1 MFANSFQ
8 DMLMIKTGAAS
19 LGKNMGKAMGASSG
33 SQSLGN
39 DFSAVLNSLMG
50 KVSRSENI
58 GEKNLMAMMNIEE
71 APGQKTNN
79 VVEALAAVLTGQQA
93 SKSADLY
100 VGAEGLD
107 ALGNLLEKAGFD
119 GDKVKSFILEKK
131 QSMENEDSTGASL
144 QTLLPAI
151 GEFMK
156 ENDQGMVLDISALPY
171 VRAALNSFGFT
182 PEKVE
187 NILSASTDKNQG
199 IDVDNLLA
207 EIEPYTTAKESF
219 AGPFIDKESI
229 KVFGHTYFKTA
240 KDDGFAESLSTAD
253 GSGAIKN
260 IPGTDADALLEAIL
274 SEMGGASALKISSSE
289 NLLNTGRQTT
299 ESIVPTAF
307 AKKDDVASMVKQFT
321 SVSSA
326 KNTAMDSFVDVALD
340 KQDKTF
346 VKIAE
351 PHNGVDVTAKIKDL
365 PSIAT
370 NSMDTNSSAQR
381 IMTMMADYSAMNDAT
396 VETVLNK
403 AAKGELSIDQFAAKL
418 NTLAEG
424 GGSSTEK
431 QILTDGFAKVFGENV
446 HGVKKNMVTEGAKTI
461 TSVETIDPK
470 NTELRFDVKSPTPTL
485 FTEKAEGLFQGNLK
499 GNVGENTWASE
510 NSAAAVD
517 GKTGGNKQVGVL
529 NPGVLRNVEGDKM
542 VTDDSTID
550 NTSILTE
557 KTVKEKAF
565 LTTDD
570 KGEMPVIPIKA
581 LAGSSVY
588 GKTSEVTQPNVT
600 EKTLPAYVTDQV
612 AKQISKAIRNGESEI
627 KFHIKPPDMGRVELS
642 ITHTANGLKISIL
655 AEHSTTR
662 DMLMNQASDL
672 KSILA
677 DQGIRLEKMDVGM
690 SGDFGGQSM
699 AQARHDSD
707 QSNKGRK
714 QKDKPLFS
722 MDPLSTE
729 PRENAMNNLMAAGR
743 YTRGK
748 LDLVA

>member
-19 LGKNMGKAMGASSG
+19 LGKNMGKAMGASSD
-33 SQSLGN
+33 SQNLGN
-39 DFSAVLNSLMG
+39 DFSTVLNSLMG

-58 GEKNLMAMMNIEE
+58 GEKNLMALMNIEE

-79 VVEALAAVLTGQQA
+79 VIEALAAILTGQQGA
-93 SKSADLY
+93 KSADLY
-100 VGAEGLD
+100 VGPKGLD
-107 ALGNLLEKAGFD
+107 ALGNLLEQAGFD

-131 QSMENEDSTGASL
+131 QGMENEDSTGASL

-156 ENDQGMVLDISALPY
+156 ENEQGMVLDISALPY

-182 PEKVE
+182 AEKVE
-187 NILSASTDKNQG
+187 NILTTSTDKNQG

-207 EIEPYTTAKESF
+207 ELAPYTTAKDTFSDRF
-219 AGPFIDKESI
+219 LDKESI
-229 KVFGHTYFKTA
+229 KTFGRTYFKTA
-240 KDDGFAESLSTAD
+240 NGVGTIE
-253 GSGAIKN
+253 N
-260 IPGTDADALLEAIL
+260 IPGTSVNTALEAIL
-274 SEMGGASALKISSSE
+274 SEMGIASALKTSSSE
-289 NLLNTGRQTT
+289 SL
-299 ESIVPTAF
+299 VP
-307 AKKDDVASMVKQFT
+307 AKST
-321 SVSSA
+321 
-326 KNTAMDSFVDVALD
+326 NTA
-340 KQDKTF
+340 
-346 VKIAE
+346 
-351 PHNGVDVTAKIKDL
+351 
-365 PSIAT
+365 
-370 NSMDTNSSAQR
+370 
-381 IMTMMADYSAMNDAT
+381 NDASFQ
-396 VETVLNK
+396 TVLND

-418 NTLAEG
+418 NALAEG
-424 GGSSTEK
+424 RGSNTEK

-446 HGVKKNMVTEGAKTI
+446 HGVKKNMVTEGAKTF

-470 NTELRFDVKSPTPTL
+470 NAELRFDMKSSTPSL

-499 GNVGENTWASE
+499 GNEGENTGASE

-517 GKTGGNKQVGVL
+517 GKTGGNKQAGVL
-529 NPGVLRNVEGDKM
+529 NPGVLRNVEGEKM
-542 VTDDSTID
+542 VTDDSTLD

-557 KTVKEKAF
+557 KTTKEKPF
-565 LTTDD
+565 LTTED
-570 KGEMPVIPIKA
+570 KGEMPVIQVKA
-581 LAGSSVY
+581 LAGSSVF
-588 GKTSEVTQPNVT
+588 GKTSEVTQTNVS
-600 EKTLPAYVTDQV
+600 EKNLPAYVTDQV
-612 AKQISKAIRNGESEI
+612 ARQISKAIRNGESEI
-627 KFHIKPPDMGRVELS
+627 KFHIKPPDMGRMELS

-722 MDPLSTE
+722 IDPLSNE
-729 PRENAMNNLMAAGR
+729 PRENAITNLMSVGR

>member
-1 MFANSFQ
+1 MLANSFQ

-19 LGKNMGKAMGASSG
+19 LGKNMGKAMGASSD
-33 SQSLGN
+33 SQNLGN

-58 GEKNLMAMMNIEE
+58 GEKNLMALMNIEE

-79 VVEALAAVLTGQQA
+79 VIEALAAVLTGQQGA
-93 SKSADLY
+93 KSADLY
-100 VGAEGLD
+100 VGPEGLD
-107 ALGNLLEKAGFD
+107 ALGNLLEQAGFD

-131 QSMENEDSTGASL
+131 QSMENEDSTGVSL

-151 GEFMK
+151 GEFTK
-156 ENDQGMVLDISALPY
+156 ENDQGVVLDISALPY

-187 NILSASTDKNQG
+187 NILAASTDKNQG

-207 EIEPYTTAKESF
+207 ELAPYTTAKETF
-219 AGPFIDKESI
+219 TDRFLDKGSI
-229 KVFGHTYFKTA
+229 KAFGHTYIKTA
-240 KDDGFAESLSTAD
+240 KDDGFSGTQRTANGVGTIENNPGATVNST
-253 GSGAIKN
+253 
-260 IPGTDADALLEAIL
+260 LETIL
-274 SEMGGASALKISSSE
+274 SEMGVASALKTSSSE
-289 NLLNTGRQTT
+289 SLAPAPFIKGFDAETFDG
-299 ESIVPTAF
+299 A
-307 AKKDDVASMVKQFT
+307 AKSTYLTNNM
-321 SVSSA
+321 
-326 KNTAMDSFVDVALD
+326 NTA
-340 KQDKTF
+340 
-346 VKIAE
+346 
-351 PHNGVDVTAKIKDL
+351 
-365 PSIAT
+365 
-370 NSMDTNSSAQR
+370 SSVQH
-381 IMTMMADYSAMNDAT
+381 IMAANLAMNDAT
-396 VETVLNK
+396 IETVLND

-418 NTLAEG
+418 NALAEG
-424 GGSSTEK
+424 RGSNTEK

-446 HGVKKNMVTEGAKTI
+446 HGVKKNMVTEGAKTF

-470 NTELRFDVKSPTPTL
+470 NAELRFDTKSTTPTL

-499 GNVGENTWASE
+499 GNEGENTWASE

-517 GKTGGNKQVGVL
+517 GKTGGNKQAGVL
-529 NPGVLRNVEGDKM
+529 NPGVLRNVEGEKM

-550 NTSILTE
+550 NTSILIE
-557 KTVKEKAF
+557 KTAKEKPF

-570 KGEMPVIPIKA
+570 KGEMPVIPVKA

-588 GKTSEVTQPNVT
+588 GKTSEVTQTNVS
-600 EKTLPAYVTDQV
+600 EKNLPAYVTDQV

-627 KFHIKPPDMGRVELS
+627 KFHIKPPDMGRMELS

-699 AQARHDSD
+699 AQTRHDSD

-722 MDPLSTE
+722 MDPLSNE
-729 PRENAMNNLMAAGR
+729 SRENAMSNLMAAGR

>member
-19 LGKNMGKAMGASSG
+19 LGKNMGKAMGASSD

-100 VGAEGLD
+100 VGPEGLD
-107 ALGNLLEKAGFD
+107 ALGNLLEQAGFD

-131 QSMENEDSTGASL
+131 QGMDNEDSTGASL

-207 EIEPYTTAKESF
+207 ELAPYTTAKESF

-229 KVFGHTYFKTA
+229 KVFGQTYFKTA
-240 KDDGFAESLSTAD
+240 KDDGFAVTQNIAA

-274 SEMGGASALKISSSE
+274 AEMGGASAIKISSSE
-289 NLLNTGRQTT
+289 NLLNTGSRTT
-299 ESIVPTAF
+299 EIIVPAAF
-307 AKKDDVASMVKQFT
+307 S
-321 SVSSA
+321 
-326 KNTAMDSFVDVALD
+326 KNTAMGSFGDVALD

-346 VKIAE
+346 VKIAA
-351 PHNGVDVTAKIKDL
+351 PHNGVDGIAKIKEL

-381 IMTMMADYSAMNDAT
+381 IMTMMADYSAMNDTT

-424 GGSSTEK
+424 GGSSAEQ

-446 HGVKKNMVTEGAKTI
+446 HGVKKNMVTEGAKTY
-461 TSVETIDPK
+461 TSVEIIDPK
-470 NTELRFDVKSPTPTL
+470 NTELRFDVKSPTPSL

-499 GNVGENTWASE
+499 GNGGENTWASE

-517 GKTGGNKQVGVL
+517 GKTGGNKQAGVL
-529 NPGVLRNVEGDKM
+529 NPGVLRNVEGEKL
-542 VTDDSTID
+542 VTDASTID

-557 KTVKEKAF
+557 KTFKEKAF

-570 KGEMPVIPIKA
+570 KSEMPVIPIKA
-581 LAGSSVY
+581 LAGSSIY

-642 ITHTANGLKISIL
+642 IVHTANGLKISIL

-714 QKDKPLFS
+714 HKDKPVFS
-722 MDPLSTE
+722 MDPLSNE
-729 PRENAMNNLMAAGR
+729 PRENAMGNLMAAGR

>member
-1 MFANSFQ
+1 
-8 DMLMIKTGAAS
+8 MLMIKTGAAGF
-19 LGKNMGKAMGASSG
+19 GKNMGKTMGAGSG

-58 GEKNLMAMMNIEE
+58 GEKNIMALMNIEE
-71 APGQKTNN
+71 TPGQKTNS

-107 ALGNLLEKAGFD
+107 ALGNLLEQAGFD
-119 GDKVKSFILEKK
+119 GEKVKAFIVEKK

-171 VRAALNSFGFT
+171 VRSALNGFGFE

-187 NILSASTDKNQG
+187 NILAASTDKNQG
-199 IDVDNLLA
+199 IDVNKLLA
-207 EIEPYTTAKESF
+207 ELEPYTTAKESF

-229 KVFGHTYFKTA
+229 KVFGNTYFKTA
-240 KDDGFAESLSTAD
+240 KDDGFAATQNIAD
-253 GSGAIKN
+253 GKN

-274 SEMGGASALKISSSE
+274 AEMGGASALKISRSE
-289 NLLNTGRQTT
+289 NG
-299 ESIVPTAF
+299 PAAF
-307 AKKDDVASMVKQFT
+307 AKNNDS
-321 SVSSA
+321 
-326 KNTAMDSFVDVALD
+326 AMDSFGGVSLD

-346 VKIAE
+346 VKIAA
-351 PHNGVDVTAKIKDL
+351 PHNGVDGTAKIKDF
-365 PSIAT
+365 PA
-370 NSMDTNSSAQR
+370 
-381 IMTMMADYSAMNDAT
+381 
-396 VETVLNK
+396 TVLNE

-418 NTLAEG
+418 NSLAEG
-424 GGSSTEK
+424 RGSSTEK

-446 HGVKKNMVTEGAKTI
+446 HGVKKNMVTEGAKTY

-470 NTELRFDVKSPTPTL
+470 DAELRFDTKRTTPTL
-485 FTEKAEGLFQGNLK
+485 FTEKAEGMFKGNLK
-499 GNVGENTWASE
+499 GNDAQNTWVSE

-517 GKTGGNKQVGVL
+517 GKAGDNKQAGAL
-529 NPGVLRNVEGDKM
+529 NPAALKNSQNEKM
-542 VTDDSTID
+542 TAYSDDSSA
-550 NTSILTE
+550 NQTSILLE
-557 KTVKEKAF
+557 KTAKEKPVI
-565 LTTDD
+565 TKD
-570 KGEMPVIPIKA
+570 KGDMPIIPIKA

-588 GKTSEVTQPNVT
+588 GKTSEVTQANAS
-600 EKTLPAYVTDQV
+600 EKNLPAYVTDQV
-612 AKQISKAIRNGESEI
+612 AKQISKAIRNGDSEI

-642 ITHTANGLKISIL
+642 ISHTANGLKISIL
-655 AEHSTTR
+655 AEHSNTR

-722 MDPLSTE
+722 MDPLSNE
-729 PRENAMNNLMAAGR
+729 PKQNAMGNLMAAER